1 MHISRSNQHSKSS
14 TGDSKLNNSQGDTFS
29 PDGNYIHISMSTT
42 AILRQNPVFSTA
54 LLLILAFLGYLASQF
69 LGILVMTVFL
79 YYCVRP
85 LYHRL
90 ENRKNH
96 PSLIAIVSVLTFIIP
111 ILALVSYTV
120 LIAFQE
126 MYIYSSD
133 LTRLFDTHILGI
145 DPYQFISE
153 TDVTEASA
161 MLQTAYDY
169 IGVAGE
175 FVMHLVVILSVVF
188 ILLRDG
194 EKLRNWFLA
203 VFDTDANILEE
214 YLRRVDH
221 DLKNVFFGN
230 LLHAIVIALFSA
242 LIYNALNT
250 ISPPG
255 LIVPFPTLAGILTG
269 VSSMIPVIG
278 LKLVYLPLGGYLT
291 YHASQLT
298 VAEVWWFPALYFA
311 IVITVIDGFSDLFIR
326 SYVSGR
332 TVHVTLLIVAYI
344 TGALLFGWYGV
355 FFGPIVMMVIY
366 HFLTYLVPEYFC
378 QGDTAQTRLNAYME

>member
-1 MHISRSNQHSKSS
+1 
-14 TGDSKLNNSQGDTFS
+14 
-29 PDGNYIHISMSTT
+29 MSTT

-85 LYHRL
+85 LYRRL
-90 ENRKNH
+90 ENRTNH

-120 LIAFQE
+120 LIAFQK

-175 FVMHLVVILSVVF
+175 FVC
-188 ILLRDG
+188 
-194 EKLRNWFLA
+194 
-203 VFDTDANILEE
+203 
-214 YLRRVDH
+214 
-221 DLKNVFFGN
+221 
-230 LLHAIVIALFSA
+230 
-242 LIYNALNT
+242 
-250 ISPPG
+250 IS
-255 LIVPFPTLAGILTG
+255 
-269 VSSMIPVIG
+269 
-278 LKLVYLPLGGYLT
+278 
-291 YHASQLT
+291 
-298 VAEVWWFPALYFA
+298 W
-311 IVITVIDGFSDLFIR
+311 
-326 SYVSGR
+326 
-332 TVHVTLLIVAYI
+332 
-344 TGALLFGWYGV
+344 
-355 FFGPIVMMVIY
+355 
-366 HFLTYLVPEYFC
+366 
-378 QGDTAQTRLNAYME
+378 